1 MRSAPTTT
9 VTLMGGT
16 ASSDPYG
23 DSDEAITE
31 LATGVP
37 AALVDRAMP
46 TVSTESD
53 LQAVVVR
60 YSVCRVPVG
69 TPVDNLSRVKDER
82 TGDIY
87 SVDSVTLP
95 KHPTTPQDIR
105 LDLRRVS

>member
-9 VTLMGGT
+9 VTLMGGAAT
-16 ASSDPYG
+16 SDPYG
-23 DSDEAITE
+23 DSDEATTE

-37 AALVDRAMP
+37 AALVERSMP

-60 YSVCRVPVG
+60 YSVCRVPQG

-82 TGDIY
+82 SGDIY

-95 KHPTTPQDIR
+95 KHATTPQDIR